1 MSICARSFPWGHEVF
16 NPVVGHPTCDL
27 DLQRRIRAARKD
39 SVARSVGRAHRKP
52 SLFDRVLGRHPGERP
67 VTVDADALHAEG
79 HEDVWRSLRF

>member
-1 MSICARSFPWGHEVF
+1 MSICVLSFLWRPEVF

-52 SLFDRVLGRHPGERP
+52 SLFDRVLRRLQIERP
-67 VTVDADALHAEG
+67 VNVDADALHAEG